1 MAPPVNTRVP
11 PNKQLCVKHVTQNR
25 GSTAPEFS
33 YRISQAEFGGKLAA
47 PRLRERLRP
56 GWGGL
61 GRFVPGALA
70 LLRPRGRK
78 DGLRIEG
85 HGPEI
90 LDVDR
95 TLATIASNLLAGLG
109 DFALIAGPGLELVK
123 DEPIG
128 ARTLDLA
135 AHVATVITL
144 DFADNPH
151 RTPPWHDTAAS
162 NEALVQC
169 FDRNYETLSANR
181 AE

>member
-1 MAPPVNTRVP
+1 
-11 PNKQLCVKHVTQNR
+11 VKHVTQNR

-33 YRISQAEFGGKLAA
+33 YRISQAEFGGKLACAA
-47 PRLRERLRP
+47 PPRA
-56 GWGGL
+56 GWSGL

-70 LLRPRGRK
+70 LFRRRGRK

-95 TLATIASNLLAGLG
+95 TLATIASDPLAGLG

-135 AHVATVITL
+135 AHVATVIAL

-169 FDRNYETLSANR
+169 FDRNYETLSADP